1 MYNESLIFFCS
12 QSYFMELFIDNSFE
26 LSHISKVF
34 LNNWCLAFLAALY
47 FVMWDCAEH
56 RLVFSVP
63 VLCHSHWSMKDAFT
77 RFQMLLGGGMIL
89 LLGESIVK
97 FKITLC
103 ILENMSIFSTLL
115 TVL

>member
-1 MYNESLIFFCS
+1 
-12 QSYFMELFIDNSFE
+12 MELFIDNSFE

-47 FVMWDCAEH
+47 FVMWDFAEH

-63 VLCHSHWSMKDAFT
+63 LLCHSHWSMKDAFT
-77 RFQMLLGGGMIL
+77 RFQMLLGREIIL
-89 LLGESIVK
+89 VLGESIVK

-115 TVL
+115 TLL